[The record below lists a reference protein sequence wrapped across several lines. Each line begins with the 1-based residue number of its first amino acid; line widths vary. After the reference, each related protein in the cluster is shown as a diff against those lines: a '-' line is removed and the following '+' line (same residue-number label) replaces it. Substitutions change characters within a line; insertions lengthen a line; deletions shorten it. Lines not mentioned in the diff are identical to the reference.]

1 MSDSH
6 KLQRAAVKVTLDK
19 VMKYIDKNPQEN
31 ICKMLSVAEKLTKNI
46 FPAGNLKKMREV
58 VRDDNN
64 VWTKYALGILNDI
77 DRDVIKKMIMAFGFD
92 AGYYG
97 TKTVRKNR
105 EKLHCNVPF
114 IILFASSLSAMF

>member
-46 FPAGNLKKMREV
+46 FPAGNLKR
-58 VRDDNN
+58 
-64 VWTKYALGILNDI
+64 
-77 DRDVIKKMIMAFGFD
+77 
-92 AGYYG
+92 
-97 TKTVRKNR
+97 
-105 EKLHCNVPF
+105 
-114 IILFASSLSAMF
+114 

>member
-1 MSDSH
+1 
-6 KLQRAAVKVTLDK
+6 
-19 VMKYIDKNPQEN
+19 MK
-31 ICKMLSVAEKLTKNI
+31 
-46 FPAGNLKKMREV
+46 EV

-97 TKTVRKNR
+97 TKTVRRNR

-114 IILFASSLSAMF
+114 IILLTPRARATSTARAVGLRNTATSKALRTKRCRA

>member
-46 FPAGNLKKMREV
+46 FPQAILKR
-58 VRDDNN
+58 
-64 VWTKYALGILNDI
+64 
-77 DRDVIKKMIMAFGFD
+77 
-92 AGYYG
+92 
-97 TKTVRKNR
+97 
-105 EKLHCNVPF
+105 
-114 IILFASSLSAMF
+114 